1 MTMKKKSIFYTV
13 IIFFCCIF
21 SSCDD
26 GCSDAAIDYG
36 ITDSYDVTKKI
47 FDVYKDKKYL
57 VLKNENGD
65 TLNLKIKYSIVVR
78 NDTLSNTF
86 NKSGKL
92 CTAEVKHIRY
102 IRLELLPKD
111 SIYYSFYLSPNNDF
125 DYGNKSITRLKDDI
139 YGAWLSNKKGSN
151 IGNIILEAYFDNPQI
166 VPLIH
171 KNVIIHGKNV
181 EVIDTKEKIPEQVFI
196 HEDKGIV
203 AMIIP
208 NHGSG
213 YWVVDKIE

>member
-36 ITDSYDVTKKI
+36 TIETYDLTKKV
-47 FDVYKDKKYL
+47 FDVYKGKKL
-57 VLKNENGD
+57 LILKNEKGD
-65 TLNLKIKYSIVVR
+65 TLSLGIKYSIILKDETVA
-78 NDTLSNTF
+78 NTF
-86 NKSGKL
+86 KNGKL
-92 CTAEVKHIRY
+92 CTAEVTHWKTI
-102 IRLELLPKD
+102 ELDLLYRD
-111 SIYYSFYLSPNNDF
+111 SIYYLSYLKPVTNF
-125 DYGNKSITRLKDDI
+125 DYATKKYTKKHDEISGGWINKQKEGQSLFIHNI
-139 YGAWLSNKKGSN
+139 YDPLFNKISHKT
-151 IGNIILEAYFDNPQI
+151 I
-166 VPLIH
+166 V
-171 KNVIIHGKNV
+171 IHGKNT
-181 EVIDTKEKIPEQVFI
+181 EVIDAAEISPEQVFI

-208 NHGSG
+208 NHGTG

>member
-1 MTMKKKSIFYTV
+1 MVFIN
-13 IIFFCCIF
+13 C
-21 SSCDD
+21 
-26 GCSDAAIDYG
+26 GNGNNCSDAAIDYG

-65 TLNLKIKYSIVVR
+65 TLNLSIKYSTVIR
-78 NDTLSNTF
+78 NDTLSTTF
-86 NKSGKL
+86 DKGKL

-102 IRLELLPKD
+102 IRLKLFSKD
-111 SIYYSFYLSPNNDF
+111 SIYYSFYLSPNTDF
-125 DYGNKSITRLKDDI
+125 DYPSKKVNRQKDNI
-139 YGAWLSNKKGSN
+139 FGAWFNNKDKDAGLIMIDLYVSDPKISN
-151 IGNIILEAYFDNPQI
+151 IPHKI
-166 VPLIH
+166 VS
-171 KNVIIHGKNV
+171 IHGKNV
-181 EVIDTKEKIPEQVFI
+181 EVIDTKGKTPEQLFI